1 MANRYFTEDSLNFL
15 KQLDKNNNREWF
27 EQHKQEYEDRVR
39 SPALDFIADMADTIQ
54 SLSPHFLAIPKK
66 VGGSM
71 MRPYRDV
78 RFSKDKRPFKTNV
91 GIQFRHFQAKDV
103 HAPGFYLH
111 IEPGGCFL
119 GVGMWHPEPEPL
131 AAIRRAID
139 EQPEKWLK
147 ASRAKSFSNA
157 FELTGDSL
165 SNPPRGYR
173 KDHPLIDDLKRKDFI
188 AIAPLDDNRVV
199 TSSLKTD
206 VSNSFKTA
214 VPFMQFLCRSLD
226 IPF

>member
-1 MANRYFTEDSLNFL
+1 MAIRYFTEASLKFL
-15 KQLDKNNNREWF
+15 SRLDKNNNRDWF
-27 EQHKQEYEDRVR
+27 EQHKQEYEDLVR
-39 SPALDFIADMADTIQ
+39 TPALDFIADMGSTIE

-78 RFSKDKRPFKTNV
+78 RFGKDKRPFKTNV

-111 IEPGGCFL
+111 IEPGGCFV
-119 GVGMWHPEPEPL
+119 GVGIWHPEAAPL
-131 AAIRRAID
+131 ATIRREID
-139 EQPEKWLK
+139 EQPKQWLK
-147 ASRAKSFSNA
+147 VSRAKPFLNL

-165 SNPPRGYR
+165 SNPPRGYK
-173 KDHPLIDDLKRKDFI
+173 KDHPLIDDLRRKDFI
-188 AIAPLDDNRVV
+188 AIAPLDDRRVV
-199 TSSLKTD
+199 TNALKTD
-206 VSNSFKTA
+206 VAKSFKTA
-214 VPFMQFLCRSLD
+214 VPFMQFLCKALE